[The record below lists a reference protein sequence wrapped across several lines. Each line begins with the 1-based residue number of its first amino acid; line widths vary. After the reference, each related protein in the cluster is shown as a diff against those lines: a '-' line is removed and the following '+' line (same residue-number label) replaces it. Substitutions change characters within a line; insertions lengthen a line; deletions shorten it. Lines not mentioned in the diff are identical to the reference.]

1 MSMWAIKINSKR
13 NLSEAD
19 RDFIAELI
27 SEEAR
32 SVIKSYSFILHNI
45 MESKKY
51 CELLVE
57 GSKTALVS
65 LLSTLKNSVPYK
77 ISYEKI

>member
-45 MESKKY
+45 IESKKY

>member
-45 MESKKY
+45 IESKKY

-77 ISYEKI
+77 ISYEQI